1 MDVGDWL
8 RSLGLGQYE
17 TDFRDN
23 AIDGKVLPKLTSE
36 DLKELGV
43 ASVGHRR
50 TLLSAIAELSATPA
64 SPIAVPSAAP
74 AEGPAPDAAERRQ
87 LTVMFCD
94 LVGST
99 AMSARLDPEDMREII
114 GAYHKSCA
122 TLITQNGGFVA
133 KYMGDGVLAYFG
145 YPQAHEHDAERAVRA
160 GLAIVEAAPKMQ
172 TVAGALHVRVGIA
185 TGIVVVGD
193 LLGSG
198 HAQERGVVGDTPNLA
213 ARLQSIA
220 APDSVVIAEGTRKLL
235 GRSVRASRPRPAG
248 PQGRRRNGARLRGVA
263 GEFAGKPLRGAALR
277 AASRTLV
284 GREEE
289 LELLLRRWARAK
301 SGEGQVVLLSGEAGI
316 GKSRLTA
323 ALLERLAG
331 EPHVAHALFLL
342 AAARRQ
348 RALSDHQPSG
358 ARRRAGAGR

>member
-1 MDVGDWL
+1 MQAPPQGRQMMDVGDWL

-17 TDFRDN
+17 AAFLDN
-23 AIDGKVLPKLTSE
+23 AIDGKVLPKLTAD
-36 DLKELGV
+36 DLKDLGV
-43 ASVGHRR
+43 TIVGHRR
-50 TLLSAIAELSATPA
+50 IILSAIVELSGTPA
-64 SPIAVPSAAP
+64 SPIAVPSAAQ
-74 AEGPAPDAAERRQ
+74 AESPAPDAAERRQ

-114 GAYHKSCA
+114 GTYHKSCA

-133 KYMGDGVLAYFG
+133 KYMGDGMLAYFG

-198 HAQERGVVGDTPNLA
+198 ESRERGVVGDTPNLA

-220 APDSVVIAEGTRKLL
+220 TPDSVVIGDGTRRLL
-235 GRSVRASRPRPAG
+235 GNLFELNDLGLKDLKGIAG
-248 PQGRRRNGARLRGVA
+248 PTRAWT
-263 GEFAGKPLRGAALR
+263 ALR
-277 AASRTLV
+277 ASSSESRFEALHETGLTTLI

-289 LELLLRRWARAK
+289 CEQLLRRWSLAK
-301 SGEGQVVLLSGEAGI
+301 AGEGQVVLLSGEAGI

-323 ALLERLAG
+323 ALLERLSG
-331 EPHVAHALFLL
+331 EPHTRLRYFCSPQHGDSAL
-342 AAARRQ
+342 
-348 RALSDHQPSG
+348 
-358 ARRRAGAGR
+358 